1 MALRD
6 TTVEKEETTSKW
18 QTILTKGNQFVMEHM
33 YSTEDTLFQ
42 VIFDKKFRPEIYRLK
57 IEDHKHEEL
66 AKRYNDI
73 LIKYQANKKII
84 DLETIKL

>member
-57 IEDHKHEEL
+57 IEDHKNTDL